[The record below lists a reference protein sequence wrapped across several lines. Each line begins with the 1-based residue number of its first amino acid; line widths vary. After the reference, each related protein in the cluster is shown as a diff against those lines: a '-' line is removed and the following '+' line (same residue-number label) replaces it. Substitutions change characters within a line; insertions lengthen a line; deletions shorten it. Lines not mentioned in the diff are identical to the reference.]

1 MHALHQ
7 YAIHQRCRD
16 DALPGM
22 IKTACLKCKISPWW
36 LRWGGRTNTNND
48 LGQKQRKGSKRT
60 ERSAFIGNE
69 YVNVIMTLKLGF
81 HLYPCYWEENENPS
95 PVWSD
100 IITARWKGKQLF
112 ILLVDTG
119 IRYLEKV
126 LWCQIS
132 PGNVVVVGGG
142 LGGLEGGMHSQFY
155 LRHFQPFIMRG
166 CVGLTAQGGLYACED
181 YCQYT
186 PTKQLWKANNCLK
199 VNNNAMLSQ
208 QGGA

>member
-16 DALPGM
+16 DALTGM

-142 LGGLEGGMHSQFY
+142 LGGFGRRNAFSVLPAAFPALYYARLRGVNGTGRPLRLRGLLPIHSHKTAVEG
-155 LRHFQPFIMRG
+155 
-166 CVGLTAQGGLYACED
+166 
-181 YCQYT
+181 
-186 PTKQLWKANNCLK
+186 K
-199 VNNNAMLSQ
+199 
-208 QGGA
+208 